1 MADARPSRKQARH
14 ARQAGK
20 TVAAGLRAPAMAG
33 NEPRRAMPCLR
44 HCGIALVWAH
54 HETKAAGVMNMNGLG
69 LAGLMA
75 AAAALAPGFA
85 FAQPQSAGRVVL
97 VPHRAVY
104 DLVLD
109 NGKAAKNVESARG
122 RIAFDFTGDACEG
135 YALSFRQ
142 VTQLQSGESG
152 PRVIDARTTSFEAG
166 DGASY
171 RFRTESS
178 AAGAPTE
185 TVDGT
190 ASKAGEGY
198 EVKLNAPKAETHS
211 EPVDALF
218 PNAQMKAVI
227 QAARE
232 GRSTLNVRLY
242 DGANGGKDVYETLS
256 VIGKRIEGKPDEA
269 PLLRPEFEK
278 LARWPVKMS
287 YFKVG
292 SGESTPSYTI
302 SFELYEN
309 GVTGAVRLDYGS
321 FALRGTLTRLDL
333 LPQAA
338 CAK

>member
-1 MADARPSRKQARH
+1 
-14 ARQAGK
+14 
-20 TVAAGLRAPAMAG
+20 
-33 NEPRRAMPCLR
+33 
-44 HCGIALVWAH
+44 
-54 HETKAAGVMNMNGLG
+54 MNMNGLG
-69 LAGLMA
+69 LAGILA
-75 AAAALAPGFA
+75 AAAALASAPVV
-85 FAQPQSAGRVVL
+85 AQPQSTGRVVL
-97 VPHRAVY
+97 TPHRAVY

-142 VTQLQSGESG
+142 VTQLQTGESG

-198 EVKLNAPKAETHS
+198 EVKLNAPKAETHR
-211 EPVDALF
+211 EPVGALF

-232 GRSTLNVRLY
+232 GKSTLNVRLY

-256 VIGKRIEGKPDEA
+256 VIGKRIEAKPDEA

-278 LARWPVKMS
+278 LARWPVTMS

-333 LPQAA
+333 LPQAE

>member
-1 MADARPSRKQARH
+1 
-14 ARQAGK
+14 
-20 TVAAGLRAPAMAG
+20 
-33 NEPRRAMPCLR
+33 
-44 HCGIALVWAH
+44 
-54 HETKAAGVMNMNGLG
+54 MNMNGLG
-69 LAGLMA
+69 LAGFLA
-75 AAAALAPGFA
+75 AAAAVANGPLA
-85 FAQPQSAGRVVL
+85 AQPQSTGRVVL

-109 NGKAAKNVESARG
+109 NGKAARNVESARG

-142 VTQLQSGESG
+142 VTQLQSGEGG

-171 RFRTESS
+171 RFKTESS
-178 AAGAPTE
+178 ASGAPPE
-185 TVDGT
+185 TVDGL
-190 ASKAGEGY
+190 ASKSGDGY
-198 EVKLNAPKAETHS
+198 EVKLSAPKAETHR
-211 EPVDALF
+211 EPLAAMF

-227 QAARE
+227 QAARA
-232 GRSTLNVRLY
+232 GQNTLNVRLY

-256 VIGKRIEGKPDEA
+256 VIGKRVDAKAVEA
-269 PLLRPEFEK
+269 PLQRPEFEN
-278 LARWPVKMS
+278 LARWPVTMS

-302 SFELYEN
+302 SFDLYEN
-309 GVTGAVRLDYGS
+309 GITGAVRLDYGS

-333 LPQAA
+333 LPQAD

>member
-1 MADARPSRKQARH
+1 M
-14 ARQAGK
+14 
-20 TVAAGLRAPAMAG
+20 
-33 NEPRRAMPCLR
+33 
-44 HCGIALVWAH
+44 
-54 HETKAAGVMNMNGLG
+54 
-69 LAGLMA
+69 
-75 AAAALAPGFA
+75 
-85 FAQPQSAGRVVL
+85 AQPQSGDRVVL

-109 NGKAAKNVESARG
+109 GTKASKNVESARG

-142 VTQLQSGESG
+142 VTQLQSGEGG

-171 RFRTESS
+171 RFKTESS
-178 AAGAPTE
+178 ASGAPTE
-185 TVDGT
+185 TVDGIAT
-190 ASKAGEGY
+190 RANGGY
-198 EVKLNAPKAETHS
+198 EVKLTLPKAEIHR
-211 EPVDALF
+211 EAAAALF

-232 GRSTLNVRLY
+232 GKNTLNVRLY
-242 DGANGGKDVYETLS
+242 DGANGGKDVYDTLS
-256 VIGKRIEGKPDEA
+256 VIGKKVEAKASEA
-269 PLLRPEFEK
+269 PLQRTEFES
-278 LARWPVKMS
+278 LARWPVTMS

-292 SGESTPSYTI
+292 SGETTPSYTI

-309 GVTGAVRLDYGS
+309 GVTGSVRLDYGS

>member
-1 MADARPSRKQARH
+1 M
-14 ARQAGK
+14 K
-20 TVAAGLRAPAMAG
+20 TNAP
-33 NEPRRAMPCLR
+33 
-44 HCGIALVWAH
+44 
-54 HETKAAGVMNMNGLG
+54 G
-69 LAGLMA
+69 LAGILA
-75 AAAALAPGFA
+75 VAALWNGAA

-109 NGKAAKNVESARG
+109 DGKAAKNVESARG

-142 VTQLQSGESG
+142 VTQLDSGERG
-152 PRVIDARTTSFEAG
+152 PRTIDARTTSFEAG

-171 RFRTESS
+171 RFKTESS
-178 AAGAPTE
+178 ASGTPTE
-185 TVDGT
+185 TVDGM
-190 ASKAGEGY
+190 ASKAGDGY
-198 EVKLNAPKAETHS
+198 EVKLSAPKAETHR
-211 EPVDALF
+211 EAIGALF

-227 QAARE
+227 QAARA
-232 GRSTLNVRLY
+232 GQSTLNVRLY

-256 VIGKRIEGKPDEA
+256 VIGRRIEAKPVET

-278 LARWPVKMS
+278 LARWPVTMS

-292 SGESTPSYTI
+292 SGETTPSYTI

-333 LPQAA
+333 LPQAE